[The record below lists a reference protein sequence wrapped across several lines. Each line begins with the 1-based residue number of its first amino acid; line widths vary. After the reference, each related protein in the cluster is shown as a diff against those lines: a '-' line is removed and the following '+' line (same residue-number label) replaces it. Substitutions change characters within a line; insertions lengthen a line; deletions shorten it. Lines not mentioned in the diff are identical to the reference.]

1 MRISDWSSDVCSSDL
16 MNRFNAQFVGKP
28 AFARLDRSG
37 YKIGG
42 CGGAICTA
50 RVMTSCRLS
59 VADATASAVA
69 VNGQASRSAERRV
82 GEEGVRK
89 CRSLWLAD
97 HIKETKQREK

>member
-69 VNGQASRSAERRV
+69 VNGQASPSAISSGAALGDGAARI
-82 GEEGVRK
+82 
-89 CRSLWLAD
+89 LMFD
-97 HIKETKQREK
+97 DD